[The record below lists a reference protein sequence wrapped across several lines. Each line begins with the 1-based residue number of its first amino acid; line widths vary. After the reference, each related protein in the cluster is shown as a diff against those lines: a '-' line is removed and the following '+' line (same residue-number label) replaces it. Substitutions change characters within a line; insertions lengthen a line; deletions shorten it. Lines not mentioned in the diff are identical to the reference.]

1 MTLLIRVSNPSQT
14 RLPFGLRG
22 VLAASIAALFLG
34 ACAQLPVT
42 TSEPSAQPKEAAA
55 DSPPAAQ
62 AEAPVRVEP
71 LPSQPLTAQILYQLL
86 MAEIAAQRGNAVFAS
101 SGYLDLARKT
111 RDPRIAR
118 RAAEIAHFSRNNEA
132 ALEAIRLWLEFDPG
146 SPQAR
151 YMFVGLL
158 AQANRFDEMQPH
170 VVAILEQE
178 PAESRGEALM
188 RLGRVFS
195 RNPDRQAVL
204 RGIDR
209 MTEPYLNLPEA
220 RLLRAQAANNAGVP
234 DRAMAEIEA
243 AIALR
248 PEWDQAV
255 LFKAQLQQKDSPAAA
270 IETIRQYLARY
281 PKARDVRLQYAR
293 ALVGEKRYEEGR
305 EQFRKLL
312 ADFPDNQ
319 DVIFAVG
326 ALSYQ
331 LNDYAVADRSFRKL
345 LDLGHADSGT
355 VRIYLGQIAENQKR
369 PDDAVAWYA
378 GVPPGEQYLTA
389 QIRLAHVLSQ
399 QGKVDEARRHLQQTS
414 ASTSRERIQLILAEA
429 QLLREAGRNDDAF
442 NVLDAGLREQP
453 DQPDLLYESALIAE
467 KLGRSDVLE
476 RNLRRLILIK
486 PDHAHAYNA
495 LGYSLAERNERLDEA
510 QSLIASALK
519 LAPDDPFILDSMGWV
534 LYRRGDLQGAL
545 VHLTRAF
552 GLRPDPEIAAHLGE
566 VLWMLGRRDDATK
579 TWREAAKANPGNDVL
594 SAAIKRFLP

>member
-1 MTLLIRVSNPSQT
+1 MTLLIRVANPC
-14 RLPFGLRG
+14 RNRFPVGLRG
-22 VLAASIAALFLG
+22 ALAASIAALLLG
-34 ACAQLPVT
+34 ACAQFPVRT
-42 TSEPSAQPKEAAA
+42 PDPTSQAEEA
-55 DSPPAAQ
+55 DPQSAAQ
-62 AEAPVRVEP
+62 AEAPSRVEP
-71 LPSQPLTAQILYQLL
+71 LPNQPLTAQILYQLV
-86 MAEIAAQRGNAVFAS
+86 MAEIAAQRGNSVLAS

-111 RDPRIAR
+111 RDPRVAR

-132 ALEAIRLWLEFDPG
+132 ALEAIRLWLEFDPE

-151 YMFVGLL
+151 YMLVGLL

-170 VVAILEQE
+170 VIAILEQE
-178 PAESRGEALM
+178 SPESRGEALM

-204 RGIDR
+204 RGVDR
-209 MTEPYLNLPEA
+209 MTEPYLNLAEA
-220 RLLRAQAANNAGVP
+220 RLLRAQAANGAGDP
-234 DRAMAEIEA
+234 ARAMAEVEVA
-243 AIALR
+243 MALK
-248 PEWDQAV
+248 PEWDQPV
-255 LFKAQLQQKDSPAAA
+255 LFKAQMQQKDAPAAA
-270 IETIRQYLARY
+270 LETIRQYLVRY

-305 EQFRKLL
+305 EQFRRLL

-331 LNDYAVADRSFRKL
+331 LNDYPVADSSFRKL
-345 LDLGHADSGT
+345 LDLGYADSGT

-369 PDDAVAWYA
+369 PDDAIVWYA
-378 GVPPGEQYLTA
+378 GVPPGEQHLTA

-399 QGKVDEARRHLQQTS
+399 QGKLDEARRHLQQTS
-414 ASTSRERIQLILAEA
+414 ASSTRERVQLTLAEA
-429 QLLREAGRNDDAF
+429 QLLREAGRNADAF
-442 NVLDAGLREQP
+442 DVLDRSLREYP

-467 KLGRSDVLE
+467 KLGHTDVLE
-476 RNLRRLILIK
+476 KNLRRLIQIK

-495 LGYSLAERNERLDEA
+495 LGYSLAERGERLDEA
-510 QSLIASALK
+510 YSLIASALK

-534 LYRRGDLQGAL
+534 LYRKGELQAAL
-545 VHLTRAF
+545 NHLSRAF

-566 VLWMLGRRDDATK
+566 VLWMMGRRDDAAK
-579 TWREAAKANPGNDVL
+579 TWREAAKADPGNDVL